1 MKTALSAKS
10 LLFWGLACLNV
21 FLLVVVVNRYSKP
34 NAAMAQGLAPGD
46 YLTAPGTITGQSD
59 GVVFVL
65 DTRNGLMPAMQ
76 YDSGKQT
83 FGSLPSIDVNRA
95 LQAGAGAVPGGV
107 VPRRGK

>member
-1 MKTALSAKS
+1 MKAAVSPKALM
-10 LLFWGLACLNV
+10 LWGLVVLNV

-34 NAAMAQGLAPGD
+34 NAAMAQNLAPGD
-46 YLTAPGTITGQSD
+46 YLTAPGNIVGQSD

-65 DTRNGLMPAMQ
+65 DTRNGLMTAMQ
-76 YDSGKQT
+76 YDSGKGT
-83 FGSLPSIDVNRA
+83 FGSLPAIDVNRA